1 MIREYRTED
10 RAQLEECYVELQDAE
25 RVLDPVLE
33 EGRVVVER
41 YLEQM
46 FRECAEAEGEVFVA
60 EEDGRVVGFVC
71 VWAKVASKAVE
82 EKQYEYSY
90 VSDLVVLPGY
100 RRRGLGRALLQ
111 TAEDYALGKGATILR
126 LFVMAKNTGAKT
138 LYESFGFEERIIAM
152 WKDLP
157 ARD

>member
-1 MIREYRTED
+1 MIREYRPED
-10 RAQLEECYVELQDAE
+10 RAQLEECYIELQDAE

-33 EGRVVVER
+33 EGRAVVER

-46 FRECAEAEGEVFVA
+46 FRQCAETKGKVFVA
-60 EEDGRVVGFVC
+60 EEDGRVVGFVS
-71 VWAKVASKAVE
+71 VFAKVASKAVE
-82 EKQYEYSY
+82 EKPYEYAY
-90 VSDLVVLPGY
+90 VSDLVVLPEY

-111 TAEDYALGKGATILR
+111 TAQDYAIRQGATILR
-126 LFVMAKNTGAKT
+126 LFVMAKNVGAKT